1 MSAPVVAKTGWLR
14 NRPAISSHSFIA
26 CAPFAAPK
34 SRFVWHG
41 EILPTRDAAACL
53 CGFRQ
58 DRGGEGAD
66 RNDTG
71 LRTAGNLANLN
82 KRNTK

>member
-1 MSAPVVAKTGWLR
+1 
-14 NRPAISSHSFIA
+14 
-26 CAPFAAPK
+26 
-34 SRFVWHG
+34 VWRG
-41 EILPTRDAAACL
+41 EILPTRDEAACL

-66 RNDTG
+66 RNDPG

-82 KRNTK
+82 RRNTK